1 MSTMPRIATTLGILA
16 ALVACRGEPPAAAQ
30 SLDAR
35 QLSALVD
42 SLMPGVAKAT
52 GMTFTSTPKSAVRTR
67 EQVRSYLLAKLAQE
81 LPPAKLEGI
90 TTTYRLL
97 GLLPDS
103 LDVAKLFVDLYT
115 EQVAGFYDPDS
126 LTLFAVAGGDRAQL
140 RLILAHELV
149 HALQHQYTPLD
160 SIMKDN
166 HDADRLAAAQAVFE
180 GQATLASLAALL
192 PGQDII
198 GDDGFWETFRG
209 QLQVQQSGMKVFNEA
224 PMAIRTGLTFPY
236 VQGSEF
242 MRWFRRNHPDEQ
254 PFGALLPVSTE
265 QILHPQRYARG
276 DAPMTVRFAA
286 DTAKPMFDDTFGEF
300 EIAVLRSSLAGI
312 GEVPTDLAVGW
323 GGDRMRLYR
332 SPGGAALVWVTVF
345 DDARSAERFVAQYGS
360 RLMGLRRTG
369 YRTAADSLMIG
380 DKAAVR
386 IVVAPVAW
394 ARWSALPQV
403 ELR

>member
-1 MSTMPRIATTLGILA
+1 MPRIAIAFLMVTVLA
-16 ALVACRGEPPAAAQ
+16 GCRGEAPAAAQ

-42 SLMPGVAKAT
+42 SLMPIVAKAS
-52 GMTFTSTPKSAVRTR
+52 GMEFKSTPHSAVRTR
-67 EQVRSYLLAKLAQE
+67 EQVRTYLLAKLAQE
-81 LPPAKLEGI
+81 LPPARLEGI
-90 TTTYRLL
+90 STAYRLL
-97 GLLPDS
+97 GLLPDT
-103 LDVAKLFVDLYT
+103 LDVSKLFLDLYT

-126 LTLFAVAGGDRAQL
+126 TTLFAVAGGNRVEL

-160 SIMKDN
+160 SIMKDS

-180 GQATLASLAALL
+180 GQATLASMAALL
-192 PGQDII
+192 PGTDVI

-224 PMAIRTGLTFPY
+224 PLAIRSGLTFPY

-242 MRWFRRNHPDEQ
+242 VRWFRKNHPDQQ

-265 QILHPQRYARG
+265 QILHPERYARG
-276 DAPMTVRFAA
+276 DAPLTVRFAA
-286 DTAKPMFDDTFGEF
+286 DTVTPMFDDTFGEF
-300 EIAVLRSSLAGI
+300 EIDVLRSSLAGI

-332 SPGGAALVWVTVF
+332 NTGGAALVWVTVF
-345 DDARSAERFVAQYGS
+345 DDARSAERFVAQFGA
-360 RLMGLRRTG
+360 RLIAVKRTG
-369 YRTAADSLMIG
+369 YRTAVAPLQVGGKS
-380 DKAAVR
+380 AVR
-386 IVVAPVAW
+386 VVVAPDGW
-394 ARWSALPQV
+394 ARWGALPMV
-403 ELR
+403 EVK